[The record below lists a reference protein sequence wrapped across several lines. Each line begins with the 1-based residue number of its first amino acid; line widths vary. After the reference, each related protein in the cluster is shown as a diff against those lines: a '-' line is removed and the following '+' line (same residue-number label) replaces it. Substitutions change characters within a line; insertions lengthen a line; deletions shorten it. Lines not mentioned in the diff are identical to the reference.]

1 MGSRYNFATP
11 MKQLLGPSTVIV
23 LATSLLFAGVVTQDV
38 RVGAQP
44 TDPKS
49 ILDRIYSEPQAE
61 RGEQQFKQ
69 SCSSCH
75 TPGMFVG
82 GAFAERWNSQ
92 SMGNVF
98 EWLSAN
104 MPENDPGGLKPQQY
118 ADILAF
124 VLSINGYPIGTDDMP
139 ADKTILQQY
148 AIVEN
153 PK

>member
-1 MGSRYNFATP
+1 
-11 MKQLLGPSTVIV
+11 MKQPLHLPMALVLL
-23 LATSLLFAGVVTQDV
+23 ASLLFAGAASLSA
-38 RVGAQP
+38 GASPQP
-44 TDPKS
+44 NQDPKS
-49 ILDRIYSEPQAE
+49 ILDRIYSEPQAQ
-61 RGEQQFKQ
+61 RGEQQFKT

-75 TPGMFVG
+75 TPRMFTG
-82 GAFAERWNSQ
+82 GAFAERWNGQ

-98 EWLSAN
+98 EWVSVN

-124 VLSINGYPIGTDDMP
+124 VLGMNGYPVGSDDMP
-139 ADKTILQQY
+139 ADVATLKQY

>member
-1 MGSRYNFATP
+1 
-11 MKQLLGPSTVIV
+11 MKQLPHLPTALV
-23 LATSLLFAGVVTQDV
+23 LFASLLFAGAASLSAGTAP
-38 RVGAQP
+38 AQ
-44 TDPKS
+44 DPKS
-49 ILDRIYSEPQAE
+49 ILDRIYSEAQAE
-61 RGEQQFKQ
+61 RGEQQFRV

-75 TPGMFVG
+75 TPRMFTG

-92 SMGNVF
+92 TMGSVF
-98 EWLSAN
+98 EWLSVN

-124 VLSINGYPIGTDDMP
+124 VLGINGYPVGAEDMP
-139 ADKTILQQY
+139 ADVAVLRQY